1 MIHRLSIIT
10 LILTCLPLYS
20 QRIYKDSILAKVNG
34 KIITS
39 YDVQE
44 LSYREE
50 LRLRQVMKGK
60 DITSQLL
67 ALRQRA
73 LNILI
78 EEQLIIDKF
87 RNTPGFQIP
96 SSLLEER
103 VETSIAKRFGADRSS
118 FYQMLDEKK
127 MTMEEYRE
135 EIERGLV
142 VELMKHEFVRKKTV
156 VTPHDIAVYY
166 NDNSD
171 RFVQPT
177 KMHIRMIMIMA
188 NKHSDYTQRVEK
200 LHLELKAGGDFQ
212 ELTKAYHDSP
222 YSGDL
227 GLQLSQDIRSDFLS
241 SLKDHKNGDFVLAIN
256 NAKESIFLQLADSIT
271 PAKPELSQLHAK
283 IKNSLEKEQEAK
295 YYKEFIIDLRKSAKI
310 EEFIK

>member
-1 MIHRLSIIT
+1 MIYRFT
-10 LILTCLPLYS
+10 LIALIFSTLTLS
-20 QRIYKDSILAKVNG
+20 AQRIYKDSILAKVNG

-60 DITSQLL
+60 DITDQLF

-87 RNTPGFQIP
+87 RSTQGFQIP

-103 VETSIAKRFGADRSS
+103 VETSIAKRFGADRTA
-118 FYQMLDEKK
+118 FYEMLDSKK

-135 EIERGLV
+135 EIERGLI
-142 VELMKHEFVRKKTV
+142 VELMKMEFVRKKTV
-156 VTPHDIAVYY
+156 VTPHDIAMYY
-166 NDNSD
+166 SEHSE
-171 RFVQPT
+171 RFVKPA
-177 KMHIRMIMIMA
+177 KLHIRMILIQA
-188 NKHSDYTQRVEK
+188 DKHSDYTQRVEV
-200 LHLELKAGGDFQ
+200 LHNKLKAGEDF
-212 ELTKAYHDSP
+212 EALMKTESDSQ

-227 GLQLSQDIRSDFLS
+227 GLQDTKDIRADFLS
-241 SLKDHKNGDFVLAIN
+241 ALEEKQKGDFTLAIN
-256 NAKESIFLQLADSIT
+256 NAKESIFLQVADLVQ
-271 PAKPELSQLHAK
+271 PAKPELAQMHSR
-283 IKNSLEKEQEAK
+283 IKRLLEQEQESK
-295 YYKEFIIDLRKSAKI
+295 YYKEFIIDLRKAAKI